1 MKVAV
6 YDLYWSTFGGGEQQ
20 AGSIVDA
27 LSGEHEVH
35 MLGPEAVDVGALRE
49 RLGLRLDGVELRLTP
64 GDEVATALVSAEYDL
79 FINHTYR
86 STLPNLARHGVY
98 FMMFPHELDTTS
110 PGRAMARRYGQR
122 WASPVRVLGGVGM
135 IRGVE
140 RIVGPV
146 RFQIE
151 PGVREL
157 ELALEP
163 TAPTQVTVTPLRRG
177 AVSQVHDVAPG
188 ARLRIETGGD
198 DVIVAPTVIGER
210 LVPEKAMRLVS
221 VHADG
226 EPVTFRPSSLAQR
239 LAPIRHTDFVHSY
252 DLFVANS
259 HYTKGWTE
267 RWWGVQSEVL
277 SPPVQLRTPGPKEPI
292 IVSVGRF
299 FGEGGGHSKR
309 QLEMVHAF
317 RMLVERGLTGWR
329 LVLIGGCSPEHREY
343 AMEVKRAAEGLPVE
357 IRLSAPGEV
366 LDQRL
371 AAASIYWH
379 AAGLNSDLQQH
390 PDRAEHFGIAPVEA
404 MSAGAVPVVFQAAG
418 PAEVVQDDVN
428 GLHYRTLEELV
439 VRTRELIDDPAR
451 LARLSA
457 AAQESA
463 QGYGRAHN
471 EEGVRRLVNRVV
483 NA

>member
-35 MLGPEAVDVGALRE
+35 MLGPEAVDLGALRE

-163 TAPTQVTVTPLRRG
+163 TAPTQVTVLPLS
-177 AVSQVHDVAPG
+177 SQ
-188 ARLRIETGGD
+188 
-198 DVIVAPTVIGER
+198 
-210 LVPEKAMRLVS
+210 
-221 VHADG
+221 
-226 EPVTFRPSSLAQR
+226 RPS
-239 LAPIRHTDFVHSY
+239 
-252 DLFVANS
+252 
-259 HYTKGWTE
+259 
-267 RWWGVQSEVL
+267 
-277 SPPVQLRTPGPKEPI
+277 
-292 IVSVGRF
+292 
-299 FGEGGGHSKR
+299 
-309 QLEMVHAF
+309 
-317 RMLVERGLTGWR
+317 
-329 LVLIGGCSPEHREY
+329 
-343 AMEVKRAAEGLPVE
+343 
-357 IRLSAPGEV
+357 
-366 LDQRL
+366 
-371 AAASIYWH
+371 
-379 AAGLNSDLQQH
+379 
-390 PDRAEHFGIAPVEA
+390 
-404 MSAGAVPVVFQAAG
+404 
-418 PAEVVQDDVN
+418 
-428 GLHYRTLEELV
+428 
-439 VRTRELIDDPAR
+439 
-451 LARLSA
+451 
-457 AAQESA
+457 
-463 QGYGRAHN
+463 
-471 EEGVRRLVNRVV
+471 
-483 NA
+483 